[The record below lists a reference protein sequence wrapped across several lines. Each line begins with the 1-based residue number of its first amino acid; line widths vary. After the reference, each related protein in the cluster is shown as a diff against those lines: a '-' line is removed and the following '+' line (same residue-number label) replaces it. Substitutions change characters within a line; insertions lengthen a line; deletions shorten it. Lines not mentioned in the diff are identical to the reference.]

1 MQRNKENIDFPQIPL
16 SKAVLLHLLPGILI
30 TIFYIIMVPLVTL
43 LDFPN
48 RLALLL
54 AVPFVLVPFE
64 LGFLIYQ
71 CKKINNIIS
80 FKEVI
85 FFRESMALWK
95 YFLFTLILL
104 FYALSITTIL
114 APPIDNFILDKIFFW
129 LPEWYI
135 LTASFIGYTKNY
147 LIIMAIMSIIFN
159 GFVGPIVEELYFRGF
174 LLPRMSRLGVKGL
187 FLNIIFHSAYHLWM
201 PWRIPTLILALFP
214 AALVVW
220 KMQNIKLAILIHV
233 IGNTLGSVL
242 TLVLVLKI

>member
-1 MQRNKENIDFPQIPL
+1 MSNMQRNKENIDFPQIPL
-16 SKAVLLHLLPGILI
+16 SKSVLLHLLLGILI
-30 TIFYIIMVPLVTL
+30 TIFYIIMVPLITL

-54 AVPFVLVPFE
+54 GVPFVLVPFE
-64 LGFLIYQ
+64 FGFIIYQ

-80 FKEVI
+80 FEGVI

-135 LTASFIGYTKNY
+135 LTTSFIGYTKDY

-159 GFVGPIVEELYFRGF
+159 GFIGPIVEELYF
-174 LLPRMSRLGVKGL
+174 
-187 FLNIIFHSAYHLWM
+187 
-201 PWRIPTLILALFP
+201 
-214 AALVVW
+214 
-220 KMQNIKLAILIHV
+220 
-233 IGNTLGSVL
+233 
-242 TLVLVLKI
+242 